1 MLSRI
6 YRCCPFI
13 TALPRCFPKA
23 SAKVVLFFIST
34 NFYYLFFQKN
44 AKKIHFPQ
52 NQWHLYKILSRYDKL
67 LRKYFFYTTSEKLKK
82 NTPRSTKY
90 QKGNNFT
97 LHNAEFAVSLHLR
110 YLIYYMID
118 RKTIEQI
125 MDTAKV
131 EEVVGDFVALRRR
144 GVNMIGLC
152 PFHNEKTPSFTVSPS
167 KNLWKCFGCGKGG
180 KPVHFIMEH
189 EQLSYPDALRWLA
202 KKYHIEIKEREMT
215 DEEKREESIR
225 ESLFVINQYALQHFI
240 DTLHESEEGQAI
252 GLNYFRHRGLRDET
266 IKKFCLGYSFERRD
280 SFAKK
285 AVAAGYNPE
294 LIAKTGVC
302 YSTDDGRLQDRF
314 WGRVIFPVHTIS
326 GKIVAFGGRIL
337 QNNAKAA
344 KYVNSPESEIYHKS
358 DHLYGLYFSKQAI
371 MQKDRCI
378 LVEGYLDVI
387 SMHQSGIQNV
397 VASSGTSLTTGQI
410 KLIHRFTDNV
420 TLLYDGDKAGI
431 KASIRGIDMLLEEGM
446 NINVVLLPDGEDP
459 DSYAQS
465 HSTEEFE
472 QYIERNKVDFI
483 RFKTN
488 LLLDEVG
495 EDPIRRAGLI
505 GDVVKSIAVVPNEI
519 LRSEYIKKC
528 SEMLNIGEQLLVK
541 EVAKIR
547 RQKAEETYKKQ
558 ISEKNTPAEDTNTP
572 DEAPAMDEFQQS
584 IISNYNNPLH
594 HKEKAIIQFLMKN
607 GGKMLQVP
615 ENKANETPAFLETVN
630 SHLHYSFGDD
640 GIELSHPLYKRIF
653 AEAGEYANDVEF
665 DPEKHFMAHPDAEIS
680 SLTAELCS
688 EQHILGKEAAEQI
701 NDERNE
707 QAVMFEQT
715 TRLAIAYKL
724 SIVDE
729 MLKDTMNRLK
739 DPGVL
744 SNAAALQ
751 EAMEDFKYLKET
763 QGALNDVLKGYGFGN
778 VALNT

>member
-1 MLSRI
+1 MANSDSRRYKI
-6 YRCCPFI
+6 DRETI
-13 TALPRCFPKA
+13 ERILD
-23 SAKVVLFFIST
+23 SAKI
-34 NFYYLFFQKN
+34 
-44 AKKIHFPQ
+44 
-52 NQWHLYKILSRYDKL
+52 
-67 LRKYFFYTTSEKLKK
+67 
-82 NTPRSTKY
+82 
-90 QKGNNFT
+90 
-97 LHNAEFAVSLHLR
+97 
-110 YLIYYMID
+110 
-118 RKTIEQI
+118 
-125 MDTAKV
+125 
-131 EEVVGDFVALRRR
+131 EEVVGDFVTLKRR
-144 GVNMIGLC
+144 GVNLIGLC
-152 PFHNEKTPSFTVSPS
+152 PFHNEKTPSFTVSPA
-167 KNLWKCFGCGKGG
+167 KNLCKCFGCGKGG
-180 KPVHFIMEH
+180 NPVHFIMEH
-189 EQLSYPDALRWLA
+189 EQLSYYEALRWLA

-215 DEEKREESIR
+215 DDEKREESIR

-240 DTLHESEEGQAI
+240 DTLHESEEGRAI
-252 GLNYFRHRGLRDET
+252 GLNYFHHRGLRDET

-371 MQKDRCI
+371 IQKDHCI

-410 KLIHRFTDNV
+410 KLIHRFTKNI

-431 KASIRGIDMLLEEGM
+431 KASIRGIDMLLEEDM
-446 NINVVLLPDGEDP
+446 NINVVLLPEGEDP
-459 DSYAQS
+459 DSYAQT
-465 HSTEEFE
+465 HSTEEVE

-495 EDPIRRAGLI
+495 EDPIRRAGLVS
-505 GDVVKSIAVVPNEI
+505 DVVKSIAVVPNEI

-528 SEMLNIGEQLLVK
+528 SEMLNIGEQILVR
-541 EVAKIR
+541 EVAKLR
-547 RQKAEETYKKQ
+547 KQKAEEMQKKPSQ
-558 ISEKNTPAEDTNTP
+558 ANTNADENNGNGTDSDNTPVVN
-572 DEAPAMDEFQQS
+572 EFQQS
-584 IISNYNNPLH
+584 IISSYSNPLH
-594 HKEKAIIQFLMKN
+594 NKEKAIIEFLLKN
-607 GGKMLQVP
+607 GSKMLQVP
-615 ENKANETPAFLETVN
+615 EDKKSNTPAFTETVT
-630 SHLHYSFGDD
+630 SHLYYSFNDD

-653 AEAGEYANDVEF
+653 AEAGEHANDVDF
-665 DPEKHFMAHPDAEIS
+665 DPENHFMAHPDVEIS
-680 SLTAELCS
+680 KLTAELCGERHLLSKTFS
-688 EQHILGKEAAEQI
+688 EQAG
-701 NDERNE
+701 DERNE

-729 MLKDTMNRLK
+729 MLKETMGRLK
-739 DPGVL
+739 DPATA
-744 SNAAALQ
+744 SDPAALQ

-763 QGALNDVLKGYGFGN
+763 QGALNDVLKSYGFGN
-778 VALNT
+778 VAMNV

>member
-1 MLSRI
+1 MANSDSRRYKI
-6 YRCCPFI
+6 DRETI
-13 TALPRCFPKA
+13 ERILD
-23 SAKVVLFFIST
+23 SAKI
-34 NFYYLFFQKN
+34 
-44 AKKIHFPQ
+44 
-52 NQWHLYKILSRYDKL
+52 
-67 LRKYFFYTTSEKLKK
+67 
-82 NTPRSTKY
+82 
-90 QKGNNFT
+90 
-97 LHNAEFAVSLHLR
+97 
-110 YLIYYMID
+110 
-118 RKTIEQI
+118 
-125 MDTAKV
+125 
-131 EEVVGDFVALRRR
+131 EEVVGDFVTLKRR
-144 GVNMIGLC
+144 GVNLIGLC
-152 PFHNEKTPSFTVSPS
+152 PFHNEKTPSFTVSPA
-167 KNLWKCFGCGKGG
+167 KNLCKCFGCGKGG
-180 KPVHFIMEH
+180 NPVHFIMEH
-189 EQLSYPDALRWLA
+189 EQLSYYEALRWLA

-371 MQKDRCI
+371 IQKDHCI

-387 SMHQSGIQNV
+387 SMHQAGIQNV

-410 KLIHRFTDNV
+410 KLIHRFTKNI

-459 DSYAQS
+459 DSYSQT
-465 HSTEEFE
+465 HSTEEVE
-472 QYIERNKVDFI
+472 QYIEKNKVDFI

-488 LLLDEVG
+488 LLLNEVG
-495 EDPIRRAGLI
+495 EDPIRRAGLVS
-505 GDVVKSIAVVPNEI
+505 DVVKSIAVVPNEI

-528 SEMLNIGEQLLVK
+528 SEMLKITEQILVK
-541 EVAKIR
+541 EVAKLR
-547 RQKAEETYKKQ
+547 RQKAEEMQKKPTQ
-558 ISEKNTPAEDTNTP
+558 TTSNADENNGNSTDSDSNPAAN
-572 DEAPAMDEFQQS
+572 EFQQS
-584 IISNYNNPLH
+584 IISSYSNPLH
-594 HKEKAIIQFLMKN
+594 NKERAIIEFLLKN
-607 GGKMLQVP
+607 GSKMLQVP
-615 ENKANETPAFLETVN
+615 EDKLSNTPAFTETVT
-630 SHLHYSFGDD
+630 SHLYYSFNDD
-640 GIELSHPLYKRIF
+640 GIELSHPLYKRMF
-653 AEAGEYANDVEF
+653 AEAGEHANDADF
-665 DPEKHFMAHPDAEIS
+665 DPENHFMAHPDVEIS
-680 SLTAELCS
+680 KLTAELCGERHLLSKTFS
-688 EQHILGKEAAEQI
+688 EQAG
-701 NDERNE
+701 DERNE

-729 MLKDTMNRLK
+729 MLKETMGRLK
-739 DPGVL
+739 DPATA
-744 SNAAALQ
+744 SDPAALQ

-763 QGALNDVLKGYGFGN
+763 QGALNDVLKSYGFGN
-778 VALNT
+778 VAFNS

>member
-1 MLSRI
+1 MAYSDSRRYKI
-6 YRCCPFI
+6 DRETI
-13 TALPRCFPKA
+13 ERILD
-23 SAKVVLFFIST
+23 SAKI
-34 NFYYLFFQKN
+34 
-44 AKKIHFPQ
+44 
-52 NQWHLYKILSRYDKL
+52 
-67 LRKYFFYTTSEKLKK
+67 
-82 NTPRSTKY
+82 
-90 QKGNNFT
+90 
-97 LHNAEFAVSLHLR
+97 
-110 YLIYYMID
+110 
-118 RKTIEQI
+118 
-125 MDTAKV
+125 
-131 EEVVGDFVALRRR
+131 EEVVGDFVTLKRR
-144 GVNMIGLC
+144 GVNLIGLC
-152 PFHNEKTPSFTVSPS
+152 PFHNEKTPSFTVSPA
-167 KNLWKCFGCGKGG
+167 KNLCKCFGCGKGG
-180 KPVHFIMEH
+180 NPVHFIMEH
-189 EQLSYPDALRWLA
+189 EQLSYYEALRWLA

-294 LIAKTGVC
+294 LIAKAGVC

-371 MQKDRCI
+371 IQKDHCI

-410 KLIHRFTDNV
+410 RLIHRFTKNI

-431 KASIRGIDMLLEEGM
+431 KASIRGIDMLLEEDM
-446 NINVVLLPDGEDP
+446 NINVVLLPEGEDP
-459 DSYAQS
+459 DSYAQT
-465 HSTEEFE
+465 HSTEEVE

-495 EDPIRRAGLI
+495 EDPIRRAGLVS
-505 GDVVKSIAVVPNEI
+505 DVVKSIAVVPNEI
-519 LRSEYIKKC
+519 LRSEYIKRC
-528 SEMLNIGEQLLVK
+528 SGMLNIGEQILVK
-541 EVAKIR
+541 EVAKLR
-547 RQKAEETYKKQ
+547 QQKAEETYKKQ
-558 ISEKNTPAEDTNTP
+558 TQSNDTTADEKPAAEG
-572 DEAPAMDEFQQS
+572 APAATIDEFQQS

-594 HKEKAIIQFLMKN
+594 NKEKAIIQFLLKN
-607 GGKMLQVP
+607 GSKILQVP
-615 ENKANETPAFLETVN
+615 ESKATNTPAFTETVN
-630 SHLHYSFGDD
+630 SHLYYSFSDD

-653 AEAGEYANDVEF
+653 AEAGEHVNDADF
-665 DPEKHFMAHPDAEIS
+665 NPESHFMAHPDVEIS
-680 SLTAELCS
+680 KLTAELCGERYLLS
-688 EQHILGKEAAEQI
+688 KTFTEQAG
-701 NDERNE
+701 DERNE

-715 TRLAIAYKL
+715 TRLAVAYKL

-729 MLKDTMNRLK
+729 MLKETMNRLK
-739 DPGVL
+739 SPEVL
-744 SNAAALQ
+744 ANQTALQ

-778 VALNT
+778 VALNS

>member
-1 MLSRI
+1 
-6 YRCCPFI
+6 
-13 TALPRCFPKA
+13 
-23 SAKVVLFFIST
+23 
-34 NFYYLFFQKN
+34 
-44 AKKIHFPQ
+44 
-52 NQWHLYKILSRYDKL
+52 
-67 LRKYFFYTTSEKLKK
+67 
-82 NTPRSTKY
+82 
-90 QKGNNFT
+90 
-97 LHNAEFAVSLHLR
+97 
-110 YLIYYMID
+110 MID

-131 EEVVGDFVALRRR
+131 EEVVGDFVALRKR

-189 EQLSYPDALRWLA
+189 EQLSYYDALRWLA
-202 KKYHIEIKEREMT
+202 KRYHIEIKERELT

-225 ESLFVINQYALQHFI
+225 ESMFVINQYALQYFI
-240 DTLHESEEGQAI
+240 DTLHGSDEGKSI
-252 GLNYFRHRGLRDET
+252 GLSYFRHRGLRDET
-266 IKKFCLGYSFERRD
+266 IRKFCLGYSLERRD
-280 SFAKK
+280 SFAKT

-326 GKIVAFGGRIL
+326 GKVVAFGGRIL

-358 DHLYGLYFSKQAI
+358 DHLYGLYFAKQAI

-387 SMHQSGIQNV
+387 SMYQAGIQNV

-410 KLIHRFTDNV
+410 RLIHRFTNNV

-446 NINVVLLPDGEDP
+446 NINVVLLPEGEDP
-459 DSYAQS
+459 DSYSQS
-465 HSTEEFE
+465 HSTEEVE
-472 QYIERNKVDFI
+472 EYIEKNKVDFI

-505 GDVVKSIAVVPNEI
+505 GDVVKSIAVVPNDI

-528 SEMLNIGEQLLVK
+528 SDMLNIGEQLLVK
-541 EVAKIR
+541 ETAKIR
-547 RQKAEETYKKQ
+547 MQRAEEQQKRRYDEKG
-558 ISEKNTPAEDTNTP
+558 SETSKNESNEGTPA
-572 DEAPAMDEFQQS
+572 ADEFQQN
-584 IISNYNNPLH
+584 IIESYSSNPLH
-594 HKEKAIIQFLMKN
+594 HKEKAIIQFLLKN
-607 GGKMLQVP
+607 GGKLLQVP
-615 ENKANETPAFLETVN
+615 ASEADGTPSFTESVI
-630 SHLHYSFGDD
+630 SHLFYSLDAD
-640 GIELSHPLYKRIF
+640 GIELSHPLYKKIF
-653 AEAGEYANDVEF
+653 AEACEHATEVNF
-665 DPEKHFMAHPDAEIS
+665 DPEKHFITHPDSEIS
-680 SLTAELCS
+680 ALTAELCGERYLLSKFFS
-688 EQHILGKEAAEQI
+688 EQ
-701 NDERNE
+701 NSDERNE
-707 QAVMFEQT
+707 LAVLFEQT
-715 TRLAIAYKL
+715 TRLTIAYKL

-729 MLKDTMNRLK
+729 MLKSTMGKLK
-739 DPGVL
+739 DPAT
-744 SNAAALQ
+744 AANPQLLQ
-751 EAMEDFKYLKET
+751 ECMEEFKFLKET
-763 QGALNDVLKGYGFGN
+763 QQALNNVLKGYGFGN
-778 VALNT
+778 VALNV

>member
-1 MLSRI
+1 MANSDSRRYKI
-6 YRCCPFI
+6 DRETI
-13 TALPRCFPKA
+13 ERILD
-23 SAKVVLFFIST
+23 SAKI
-34 NFYYLFFQKN
+34 
-44 AKKIHFPQ
+44 
-52 NQWHLYKILSRYDKL
+52 
-67 LRKYFFYTTSEKLKK
+67 
-82 NTPRSTKY
+82 
-90 QKGNNFT
+90 
-97 LHNAEFAVSLHLR
+97 
-110 YLIYYMID
+110 
-118 RKTIEQI
+118 
-125 MDTAKV
+125 
-131 EEVVGDFVALRRR
+131 EEVVGDFVTLKRR
-144 GVNMIGLC
+144 GVNLIGLC
-152 PFHNEKTPSFTVSPS
+152 PFHNEKTPSFTVSPA
-167 KNLWKCFGCGKGG
+167 KNLCKCFGCGKGG
-180 KPVHFIMEH
+180 NPVHFIMEH
-189 EQLSYPDALRWLA
+189 EQLSYYEALRWLA

-240 DTLHESEEGQAI
+240 DTLHESEEGRAI
-252 GLNYFRHRGLRDET
+252 GLNYFHHRGLRDET

-371 MQKDRCI
+371 IQKDHCI

-410 KLIHRFTDNV
+410 KLIHRFTKNI

-431 KASIRGIDMLLEEGM
+431 KASIRGIDMLLEEDM
-446 NINVVLLPDGEDP
+446 NINVVLLPEGEDP
-459 DSYAQS
+459 DSYAQT
-465 HSTEEFE
+465 HSTEEVE

-495 EDPIRRAGLI
+495 EDPIRRAGLVS
-505 GDVVKSIAVVPNEI
+505 DVVKSIAVVPNEI

-528 SEMLNIGEQLLVK
+528 SEMLNITEQILVK
-541 EVAKIR
+541 EVAKLR
-547 RQKAEETYKKQ
+547 KQKAEEMQKKPSQ
-558 ISEKNTPAEDTNTP
+558 ANTNADENNGNGTDSDNTPVVN
-572 DEAPAMDEFQQS
+572 EFQQS
-584 IISNYNNPLH
+584 IISSYSNPLH
-594 HKEKAIIQFLMKN
+594 NKERAIIEFLLKN
-607 GGKMLQVP
+607 GSKMLQVP
-615 ENKANETPAFLETVN
+615 ENKQSNTPAFTETVT
-630 SHLHYSFGDD
+630 SHLYYSFNDD
-640 GIELSHPLYKRIF
+640 GIELSHPLYKRMF
-653 AEAGEYANDVEF
+653 AEAGEHANDADF
-665 DPEKHFMAHPDAEIS
+665 DPENHFMAHPDVEIS
-680 SLTAELCS
+680 KLTAELCGERHLLSKTFS
-688 EQHILGKEAAEQI
+688 EQAG
-701 NDERNE
+701 DERNE

-729 MLKDTMNRLK
+729 MLKETMGRLK
-739 DPGVL
+739 DPATA
-744 SNAAALQ
+744 SDPAALQ

-763 QGALNDVLKGYGFGN
+763 QGALNDVLKSYGFGN
-778 VALNT
+778 VALNS

>member
-1 MLSRI
+1 MAYSDSRRYKI
-6 YRCCPFI
+6 DRETI
-13 TALPRCFPKA
+13 ERILD
-23 SAKVVLFFIST
+23 SAKI
-34 NFYYLFFQKN
+34 
-44 AKKIHFPQ
+44 
-52 NQWHLYKILSRYDKL
+52 
-67 LRKYFFYTTSEKLKK
+67 
-82 NTPRSTKY
+82 
-90 QKGNNFT
+90 
-97 LHNAEFAVSLHLR
+97 
-110 YLIYYMID
+110 
-118 RKTIEQI
+118 
-125 MDTAKV
+125 
-131 EEVVGDFVALRRR
+131 EEVVGDFVTLKRR
-144 GVNMIGLC
+144 GVNLIGLC
-152 PFHNEKTPSFTVSPS
+152 PFHNEKTPSFTVSPA
-167 KNLWKCFGCGKGG
+167 KNLCKCFGCGKGG
-180 KPVHFIMEH
+180 NPVHFIMEH
-189 EQLSYPDALRWLA
+189 EQLSYYEALRWLA

-240 DTLHESEEGQAI
+240 DTLHESEEGKAI

-285 AVAAGYNPE
+285 AIAAGYNPE

-371 MQKDRCI
+371 IQKDHCI

-410 KLIHRFTDNV
+410 KLIHRFTKNI

-446 NINVVLLPDGEDP
+446 NINVVLLPEGEDP
-459 DSYAQS
+459 DSYSQT
-465 HSTEEFE
+465 HSTEEVE
-472 QYIERNKVDFI
+472 QYIEKNKVDFI

-495 EDPIRRAGLI
+495 EDPIRRAGLVS
-505 GDVVKSIAVVPNEI
+505 DVVKSIAVVPNEI

-528 SEMLNIGEQLLVK
+528 SEMLDITEQILVK
-541 EVAKIR
+541 EVAKLR
-547 RQKAEETYKKQ
+547 KQKAEEMQKKPSQ
-558 ISEKNTPAEDTNTP
+558 ANTNADENNGNGTDSDNTPVVN
-572 DEAPAMDEFQQS
+572 EFQQS
-584 IISNYNNPLH
+584 IISSYSNPLH
-594 HKEKAIIQFLMKN
+594 NKEKAIIEFLLKN
-607 GGKMLQVP
+607 GSKMLQVP
-615 ENKANETPAFLETVN
+615 EDKKSNTPAFTETVT
-630 SHLHYSFGDD
+630 SHLYYSFNDD

-653 AEAGEYANDVEF
+653 AEAGEHANDAGF
-665 DPEKHFMAHPDAEIS
+665 DPESHFMAHPDVEIS
-680 SLTAELCS
+680 KLTAELCGERHLLS
-688 EQHILGKEAAEQI
+688 KTFTEQAG
-701 NDERNE
+701 DERNE

-729 MLKDTMNRLK
+729 MLKETMNRLK
-739 DPGVL
+739 DPATT
-744 SNAAALQ
+744 SNPAALQ
-751 EAMEDFKYLKET
+751 EAMEDFKFLKET
-763 QGALNDVLKGYGFGN
+763 QGALNEVLKSYGFGN